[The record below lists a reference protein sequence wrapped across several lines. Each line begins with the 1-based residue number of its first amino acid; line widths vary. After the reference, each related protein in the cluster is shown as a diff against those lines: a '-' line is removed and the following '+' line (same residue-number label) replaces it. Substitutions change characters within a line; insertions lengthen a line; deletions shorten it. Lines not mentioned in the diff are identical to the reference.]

1 MVRSPR
7 GRLAQARGEETR
19 ARIVAC
25 ALGRFR
31 KKGLGETTMR
41 DIAEDAGVALGAAYY
56 YFPSKDAIVMTYY
69 EQTQRVCAERARE
82 AFAKTTDVRERLG
95 AAIHTK
101 LDVLAR
107 DRKLLS
113 ALFETL
119 ADPAGDLSVFGR
131 AARDVRE
138 DSIRIFDE
146 AIATAPEAA
155 AIDPSTR
162 RVLALA
168 LWSLHMGLMLYF
180 IRDGSPR
187 AEKTRQLADRSL
199 DFVCRL
205 LPVAPA
211 LGPQFGNEIAGILGE
226 AGLLE

>member
-1 MVRSPR
+1 MS
-7 GRLAQARGEETR
+7 
-19 ARIVAC
+19 
-25 ALGRFR
+25 
-31 KKGLGETTMR
+31 
-41 DIAEDAGVALGAAYY
+41 
-56 YFPSKDAIVMTYY
+56 SK
-69 EQTQRVCAERARE
+69 
-82 AFAKTTDVRERLG
+82 TDVRERLG

-119 ADPAGDLSVFGR
+119 ADPSAKLSVFGDK
-131 AARDVRE
+131 AREVRE

-146 AIATAPEAA
+146 AMRTGEAPEAA
-155 AIDPSTR
+155 ALDASAR

-199 DFVCRL
+199 DLVCSL
-205 LPVAPA
+205 LPMAPA
-211 LGPQFGNEIAGILGE
+211 LAPIAFVQLAGILGE